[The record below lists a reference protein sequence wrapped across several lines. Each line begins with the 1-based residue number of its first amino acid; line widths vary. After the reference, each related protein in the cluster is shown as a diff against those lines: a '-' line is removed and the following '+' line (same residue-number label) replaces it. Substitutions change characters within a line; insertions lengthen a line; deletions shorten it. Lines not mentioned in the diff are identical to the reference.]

1 MTAAAISRAALAA
14 PRPRAG
20 VPLWLW
26 PIALVAVIAQLAG
39 HAATIWTG
47 LALFLLGFAH
57 GAAEEAGDTLRAP
70 APATIAFYLVT
81 GAAFAALYLA
91 LPLVGLAAFL
101 ALSCWHFARS
111 DTGLPPISN
120 AAIAVLSIG
129 GTALFQPVATAAIF
143 AAMIGAAP
151 PHWFM
156 FPLAI
161 AGAGGVLLSLASL
174 RASIIPLIAAAACA
188 LVHPVLAVGAI
199 FLAAHALPV
208 QAAQA
213 RQSGWHAVLSAQAP
227 ATLAALVGSAAL
239 VALYLTGNVPLGW
252 LVAAALGMALPHVLV
267 DGLEFSAVPPS
278 DTSC

>member
-1 MTAAAISRAALAA
+1 MTAAATFKAALAA

-26 PIALVAVIAQLAG
+26 PTALVAIIAQVAG
-39 HAATIWTG
+39 QSFPIWTG

-70 APATIAFYLVT
+70 VPATIVLYLVS
-81 GAAFAALYLA
+81 GAAFSALYLA

-111 DTGLPPISN
+111 DTGLSPIAN
-120 AAIAVLSIG
+120 AAIALLSIG
-129 GTALFQPVATAAIF
+129 GTALLQPAATGAIF
-143 AAMIGAAP
+143 AVMTGAAA

-156 FPLAI
+156 LFLAI
-161 AGAGGVLLSLASL
+161 AGAAGVLLALISVRTATT
-174 RASIIPLIAAAACA
+174 PLIAAAACA
-188 LVHPVLAVGAI
+188 LLHPVLAVGAI

-213 RQSGWHAVLSAQAP
+213 RPSGWRTVLRAQAP
-227 ATLAALVGSAAL
+227 ATLAALVGSVAL
-239 VALYLTGNVPLGW
+239 SALYLAGNIPLGW
-252 LVAAALGMALPHVLV
+252 LVAAALGMAIPHVLV
-267 DGLEFSAVPPS
+267 DGLEFSAVPPL
-278 DTSC
+278 DTSS

>member
-1 MTAAAISRAALAA
+1 MTAAATLKAALAA

-26 PIALVAVIAQLAG
+26 AIALIAVVAQLAG
-39 HAATIWTG
+39 QGVAIWTG

-111 DTGLPPISN
+111 DTGLPPIAN
-120 AAIAVLSIG
+120 AAIALLSIG
-129 GTALFQPVATAAIF
+129 GTALLQPAATSAIL
-143 AAMIGAAP
+143 AAMIGIEP

-156 FPLAI
+156 LLLAI
-161 AGAGGVLLSLASL
+161 AGATGVLLALASL
-174 RASIIPLIAAAACA
+174 RATTSPLIAAAACA
-188 LVHPVLAVGAI
+188 LLHPVLAVGAI

-213 RQSGWHAVLSAQAP
+213 RQSGWRAVLSAQAP
-227 ATLAALVGSAAL
+227 ATIAALAGSAVL
-239 VALYLTGNVPLGW
+239 VALYRTGNVLLGW
-252 LVAAALGMALPHVLV
+252 LVAAALGIAIPHVLV
-267 DGLEFSAVPPS
+267 DGLEFSAVPHP
-278 DTSC
+278 DTSR

>member
-1 MTAAAISRAALAA
+1 MTAAATLRAALAA

-39 HAATIWTG
+39 QAAAIWTG

-70 APATIAFYLVT
+70 APATIAFYLLT

-111 DTGLPPISN
+111 DTGLPPFAN
-120 AAIAVLSIG
+120 AAIALLSIG
-129 GTALFQPVATAAIF
+129 GSVLFQPAATAAIF
-143 AAMIGAAP
+143 AAMIGAAL

-156 FPLAI
+156 LLLAI
-161 AGAGGVLLSLASL
+161 AGAAGVLLALASL
-174 RASIIPLIAAAACA
+174 RAATTPLIAIAACA
-188 LVHPVLAVGAI
+188 LLHPVLAVGAI

-213 RQSGWHAVLSAQAP
+213 RPSGWRAVLRAQAP

-239 VALYLTGNVPLGW
+239 VALYVTGNVPLGW
-252 LVAAALGMALPHVLV
+252 LIAAALGMAIPHVLI
-267 DGLEFSAVPPS
+267 DGLEISAVPPS

>member
-1 MTAAAISRAALAA
+1 MTAAAIVRTALAA
-14 PRPRAG
+14 PRTRAG

-39 HAATIWTG
+39 QAAAIWTG

-101 ALSCWHFARS
+101 TLSCWHFARS
-111 DTGLPPISN
+111 ETGLSPLAN
-120 AAIAVLSIG
+120 AAIALLSIG
-129 GTALFQPVATAAIF
+129 GTALFQPAATAAIF

-151 PHWFM
+151 PLWFM
-156 FPLAI
+156 LLLAF
-161 AGAGGVLLSLASL
+161 AGAAGVLLALISL
-174 RASIIPLIAAAACA
+174 RKATTPLIATAACV
-188 LVHPVLAVGAI
+188 LFHPVLAVGTI
-199 FLAAHALPV
+199 FVAAHALPV

-213 RQSGWHAVLSAQAP
+213 RQSGWRTVLHAQAP
-227 ATLAALVGSAAL
+227 ATLASLVGSAAL
-239 VALYLTGNVPLGW
+239 VALYLTGNAPLDW
-252 LVAAALGMALPHVLV
+252 LVAAALGMAIPHVLV

-278 DTSC
+278 DTSR

>member
-1 MTAAAISRAALAA
+1 MTAAATFKAALTA

-26 PIALVAVIAQLAG
+26 PIALIAAIAQLAG
-39 HAATIWTG
+39 HATAIWTG

-57 GAAEEAGDTLRAP
+57 GAAEETGHTLRAP

-111 DTGLPPISN
+111 DTGLPPNSN
-120 AAIAVLSIG
+120 AAIALLSIG
-129 GTALFQPVATAAIF
+129 GTALFQPAATAEIF
-143 AAMIGAAP
+143 DAMIGIAP
-151 PHWFM
+151 PDWFM
-156 FPLAI
+156 LLLAI
-161 AGAGGVLLSLASL
+161 AGATGVLLAFASL
-174 RASIIPLIAAAACA
+174 RAATTALIATGACA
-188 LVHPVLAVGAI
+188 LLHPVLAVGAI

-213 RQSGWHAVLSAQAP
+213 RQSGWRTLIRAQAP
-227 ATLAALVGSAAL
+227 ATLAALAGSAAMM
-239 VALYLTGNVPLGW
+239 ALYLTGNVPLGW
-252 LVAAALGMALPHVLV
+252 LVAAALAMAIPHILV
-267 DGLEFSAVPPS
+267 DGLEFSAVPHP